1 MKKENRKVK
10 SITYQQL
17 LYSIIIGAP
26 SHLTVRKKIMSLY
39 DNIDNETVTKEIRI
53 TDKDKVICEEY
64 GHPRV
69 YIEVKKKG
77 FGVCGYCNITYKHTD
92 IIESEQ
98 IRKIIKKA

>member
-17 LYSIIIGAP
+17 LYSIIIGTP
-26 SHLTVRKKIMSLY
+26 SHFTVRKKIMSLY

-69 YIEVKKKG
+69 YIDVLSKG
-77 FGVCGYCNITYKHTD
+77 FGVCGYCNITYKHIDTVK
-92 IIESEQ
+92 SEQ

>member
-69 YIEVKKKG
+69 YIDVKKKG

>member
-39 DNIDNETVTKEIRI
+39 DKIDNETVTKEIRI